1 MSVLQKTLADSVE
14 FEGIGIHTG
23 IRSRIVI
30 KPADEDHGLV
40 FASGGSLIPAGC
52 DYVISTKRSTVLG
65 CGGVSVSTV
74 EHLLAALSGLGISN
88 ALIEID
94 GPEIPILDGS
104 ADLFCKR
111 LLAAGLKAQSGVRE
125 VLELA
130 EPVFVSKEDS
140 LVLAMPCSELI
151 LEGDVSYPSPQVGHQ
166 NFSFRFSGSFAREL
180 APARTFGFWSEV
192 KALLE
197 AGLGQGGDL
206 SNALIF
212 DRPGFDASLLRFP
225 DEPARHK
232 VLDLAGDLALLGRPL
247 HAHVLAVR
255 AGHRLHVEF
264 VRKLARIMN
273 KDA

>member
-1 MSVLQKTLADSVE
+1 MSELQKTLADSLE

-23 IRSRIVI
+23 VRSRIAV
-30 KPADEDHGLV
+30 KPAGEEHGLV
-40 FASGGSLIPAGC
+40 FVSGGKLIPARC
-52 DYVISTKRSTVLG
+52 DYVVSTKRSTVLG
-65 CGGVSVSTV
+65 SGGASVSTV
-74 EHLLAALSGLGISN
+74 EHLLAALSGLGVSN

-104 ADLFCKR
+104 ADLFCKT
-111 LLAAGLKAQSGVRE
+111 LLSAGLKTQSRRTE
-125 VLELA
+125 PFVLE
-130 EPVFVSKEDS
+130 EPVFASDGDS

-166 NFSFRFSGSFAREL
+166 NYVCRSFGSFAEEL

-212 DRPGFDASLLRFP
+212 DRPGFDVSQLRFP
-225 DEPARHK
+225 NEPARHK

-247 HAHVLAVR
+247 QARVLAVR
-255 AGHRLHVEF
+255 AGHRLHVEL
-264 VRKLARIMN
+264 VCKLARVMN